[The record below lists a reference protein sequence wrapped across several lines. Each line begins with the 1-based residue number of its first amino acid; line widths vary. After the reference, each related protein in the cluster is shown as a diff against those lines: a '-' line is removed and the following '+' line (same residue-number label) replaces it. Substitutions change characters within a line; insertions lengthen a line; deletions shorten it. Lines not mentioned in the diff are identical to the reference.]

1 MVVVAEGLFVVVVA
15 AGFLVVSA
23 AVADAGLFV
32 AEPVLFAGLLAVTA
46 EELLSCLFV
55 EGFDVSE
62 EASDELFCLSELSAD
77 ELFCLS
83 ELSDDELFC
92 LSELVLSE
100 ASDEVSCDAVSA
112 EDAAEAAD
120 DELSADNVPLSAL
133 QPQADIITAAHKIRE
148 MMRFFIFLFHF
159 HFRLPAV
166 TVIRQGLYSI
176 ALRLYYISTQKS
188 RPYFSWCKIRDYHQ

>member
-1 MVVVAEGLFVVVVA
+1 M
-15 AGFLVVSA
+15 
-23 AVADAGLFV
+23 
-32 AEPVLFAGLLAVTA
+32 
-46 EELLSCLFV
+46 
-55 EGFDVSE
+55 
-62 EASDELFCLSELSAD
+62 SELSAD

-120 DELSADNVPLSAL
+120 DELPADNVPLSAL
-133 QPQADIITAAHKIRE
+133 QPQADIIIAAHKIRE

-176 ALRLYYISTQKS
+176 AI
-188 RPYFSWCKIRDYHQ
+188 